1 MRHGVFMKFMYFA
14 NNKLAL
20 NVLKWLIEGD
30 DELVGLAI
38 HPNTKQKYANEIVA
52 LSKLP
57 SNRIF
62 LGTEINKEEKIK
74 EIRMLKPD
82 IGLSV
87 LFDYK
92 LQHQLRSVFP
102 KKCINL
108 HTSLLPYNRG
118 QYPNVW
124 SIIEETPAGVSLHFM
139 DDQIDTGDVISQS
152 EVKVETTDTGETL
165 YLKLEKAGFELLCN
179 SWTDIKSGTIKP
191 KRQDNSQATQHRRD
205 DVENIDEIKL
215 ENDYKARELID
226 ILRARTFPPYDG
238 AYFEKDGER
247 ILITSIIDNLIKGA
261 AGQAIQNMNLMFGL
275 DEDLGLKLKSSFF

>member
-247 ILITSIIDNLIKGA
+247 IYIRLELYKKNNC
-261 AGQAIQNMNLMFGL
+261 Q
-275 DEDLGLKLKSSFF
+275 